1 MVLGTSQYIVGHH
14 SMANQCM
21 YQYPV
26 EECDVCDLDSLRQL
40 RVKRAEW
47 ITWLRGDDPHS
58 IWRQITALLWDDV
71 LFRTVNDLRRA
82 ALEEPIE
89 GVGFNDA
96 VLRLFDAGFVTTQV
110 TTIRRLTDRQPS
122 DPTKGVIS
130 LRRLVAD
137 IRDHRHLL
145 RRDLYV
151 SYDGLPYDP
160 APVRDAWIEKKAA
173 AGTLNGVEWLT
184 TTGPTAWGTS
194 QMVHDNFDKLSE
206 RGTAK
211 RSRDDLIALQWF
223 DWLGSCLDLCHDIR
237 RYTDKFVAHAAEP
250 SSRAGLTQE
259 QTGVTLDRL
268 RLCQRAIYQVAAFVY
283 GPLLW
288 EGSYGAVPIP
298 QYDHLENLEKGW
310 VAKDALEAAN
320 EHWARNLQAIET
332 WESQSLWPAAS
343 DGDVQPPLAGDAPQA
358 ARP

>member
-1 MVLGTSQYIVGHH
+1 MT
-14 SMANQCM
+14 NQCM

-26 EECDVCDLDSLRQL
+26 EECDVRDLDSLRQL

-58 IWRQITALLWDDV
+58 IWRQITALLWNDV
-71 LFRTVNDLRRA
+71 LFRTVNDLRRI
-82 ALEEPIE
+82 ALEKPNG

-110 TTIRRLTDRQPS
+110 TTIRRLTDRQPKE
-122 DPTKGVIS
+122 PTKGVIS

-137 IRDHRHLL
+137 IRNHRHLL
-145 RRDLYV
+145 TRDLYV

-160 APVRDAWIEKKAA
+160 APARDAWIDKKAA
-173 AGTLNGVEWLT
+173 AGTLNGVECLT

-194 QMVHDNFDKLSE
+194 QMVHENFDKLSE
-206 RGTAK
+206 RGPAK
-211 RSRDDLIALQWF
+211 RSRDDLIATQWF
-223 DWLGSCLDLCHDIR
+223 GWLDSRLDLCDDIR
-237 RYTDKFVAHAAEP
+237 KYTDKFVAHAAEP

-268 RLCQRAIYQVAAFVY
+268 RLCQKAIYQVAAFVY

-310 VAKDALEAAN
+310 IAKDSLEAAH
-320 EHWARNLQAIET
+320 EHWNRNLDAIEK
-332 WESQSLWPAAS
+332 WESEALWPEAS
-343 DGDVQPPLAGDAPQA
+343 DGDAQPPASETLGT
-358 ARP
+358 